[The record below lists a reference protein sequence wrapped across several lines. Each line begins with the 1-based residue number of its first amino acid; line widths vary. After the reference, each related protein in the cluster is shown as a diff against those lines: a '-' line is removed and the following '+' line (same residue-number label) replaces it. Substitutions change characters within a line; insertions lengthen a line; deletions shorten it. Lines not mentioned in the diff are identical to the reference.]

1 MSRERRILGTGTD
14 VPWPWPPAPPI
25 PIVLVVDPEK
35 FQEAFPQ
42 PLVNRVDHQMKLE
55 ELEELQMRAL
65 SPPPPPPEDE
75 PANDPKD
82 QSELLQAILSDIKT
96 EDLPRVVDLF
106 NTLRI

>member
-1 MSRERRILGTGTD
+1 MSRDRRILGTGTD
-14 VPWPWPPAPPI
+14 VPWPWPPAPPT
-25 PIVLVVDPEK
+25 PIVLVVDQEK
-35 FQEAFPQ
+35 FQEAFPH
-42 PLVNRVDHQMKLE
+42 PMVNRADKQK